1 MNKYIC
7 LLVSAFLFLSFA
19 GCAGD
24 DDFSA
29 STVDGGEISM
39 PSENNV
45 FTLYKD
51 TVESSSYFA
60 HALGGIDGYTY
71 TNSAEALENSYASG
85 FRLFE
90 ADFSLTSD
98 GKAVLSHGF
107 GERDYLLRLGLEN
120 LKGENAYTPTYD
132 EFMAFS
138 IMGKFTPMGAHD
150 LYLFMKEHND
160 MFLLVDVGE
169 LSYDDTRAVYS
180 EIVQSFEND
189 DAALSRLIVGGHTFE
204 MIDAVKSVYDFS
216 LFNLYYSGK
225 IINESFDTAD
235 FISYCE
241 NNGIQSLSCAA
252 AYFTPVSAEEL
263 SHSSLYKFVF
273 TINDENAA
281 KAAFDLGADA
291 VGTDEIK

>member
-1 MNKYIC
+1 MYEENYGLTKEKFLTQNGFDSEDEFIEFLTLDYLRNKYYEEYIASQISDEEIEKYYNENVFAPINVEHI
-7 LLVSAFLFLSFA
+7 LVR
-19 GCAGD
+19 
-24 DDFSA
+24 
-29 STVDGGEISM
+29 I
-39 PSENNV
+39 PSEV
-45 FTLYKD
+45 
-51 TVESSSYFA
+51 
-60 HALGGIDGYTY
+60 
-71 TNSAEALENSYASG
+71 
-85 FRLFE
+85 
-90 ADFSLTSD
+90 
-98 GKAVLSHGF
+98 
-107 GERDYLLRLGLEN
+107 
-120 LKGENAYTPTYD
+120 
-132 EFMAFS
+132 
-138 IMGKFTPMGAHD
+138 
-150 LYLFMKEHND
+150 
-160 MFLLVDVGE
+160 
-169 LSYDDTRAVYS
+169 
-180 EIVQSFEND
+180 ND